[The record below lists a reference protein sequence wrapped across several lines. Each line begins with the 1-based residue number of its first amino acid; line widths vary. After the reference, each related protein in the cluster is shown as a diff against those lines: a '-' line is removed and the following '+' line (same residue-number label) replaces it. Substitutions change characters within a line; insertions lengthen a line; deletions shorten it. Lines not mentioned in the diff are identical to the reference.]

1 MGEDVGDVVLVEDVA
16 VGGGFEATFLDSK
29 LPPLPEETEAVCES
43 KTDGRL
49 IGKQCSSDNPAEIW
63 IDAVVVESG
72 KCFDVLVFDA
82 VLDDPVG
89 DVDEL
94 AAFVAVVDAYSSGA
108 GGVVCCGAEEGHCVW
123 VGYVCECV
131 GEGGPVWM

>member
-1 MGEDVGDVVLVEDVA
+1 MNPKLMGGSSGNSA
-16 VGGGFEATFLDSK
+16 
-29 LPPLPEETEAVCES
+29 P
-43 KTDGRL
+43 
-49 IGKQCSSDNPAEIW
+49 SDNPAEVW
-63 IDAVVVESG
+63 IDAVVVEPC

-108 GGVVCCGAEEGHCVW
+108 GGVVCCGAEEGHGVW

-131 GEGGPVWM
+131 GEGG